1 MRRRVAALLL
11 PLLLVLALAAPSLA
25 GGCPSTAP
33 GALSTLVALAAS
45 SRSLV
50 PGARDEA
57 REDRTPGPV
66 SRAAKRRRPRRRTRT
81 SSRRRPSTPASTPA
95 RRFNDEKWEVGW
107 FEDDHEYALVKVDP
121 KTGEVTESWTGY
133 QVAWEMARG
142 YSGEFAHS
150 LNSPFI
156 WIPLCLLFFVGLCDW
171 RKLRRI
177 ANLDLLVLL
186 GFGVSHFFFNQG
198 NIGFSVPLAYPV
210 LVYLLARCLWIGFRG
225 RGSGLRPAW
234 PTMWLLIAALFL
246 MGFRVGLNMADAGA
260 IDVGYAGVTGAH
272 KIVHGE
278 PLYGDFPE
286 DIHSGDTYGPVNYA
300 AYVPFEVIWPYTGEW
315 DDLPAAHGASITF
328 DVATFI
334 LLLVLGI
341 RIRPGPAG
349 RRLGAILAF
358 GWAAFPYTAYVLE
371 SDSNDAL
378 VSACWWRR
386 SCFLAKPLWRGVTLS
401 LATWAKFIAAD
412 AGADAAHLR
421 PEPAPEGSRWR
432 AVFSRRALL
441 FAVGFAVVTVAAML
455 WPAIDPGLKV
465 FYERTIAAQAGRSSP
480 FSDLGTGRIAR
491 TDPPRDPRRDRRSS
505 RSRSPSSRA
514 ASPCSRWPRSRRRA
528 ADRRADHPAPL
539 VLPLHRLVLPADADR
554 AGLLEPTDE
563 PEPDEVPRLA
573 RGAQAATGAGTI
585 TGSIESA
592 SPDWLTSTT
601 APITQ
606 TSSSAVS
613 KRVGIWVTRAPSASS
628 IRTPRMLCREPVMPT
643 SEMKAVPLGRT
654 RPSAVGTWVWVPSTA
669 ATRPSRCQPIATF
682 SLVTSAWKSTITASA
697 SSRSRIASTASK
709 GERATFSPTPPL
721 RLITA
726 TRIPPASTTVWPRPG
741 LPLG

>member
-1 MRRRVAALLL
+1 MAHEMTMRRRAAALLL
-11 PLLLVLALAAPSLA
+11 PLLLVLVLAAPSLA
-25 GGCPSTAP
+25 GAATKTEEPPPGSVNSTEATQAAAKDPNVLKEKGEHP
-33 GALSTLVALAAS
+33 G
-45 SRSLV
+45 LV
-50 PGARDEA
+50 PSP
-57 REDRTPGPV
+57 T
-66 SRAAKRRRPRRRTRT
+66 
-81 SSRRRPSTPASTPA
+81 
-95 RRFNDEKWEVGW
+95 FHNEKWEVGW
-107 FEDDHEYALVKVDP
+107 FENDHEYALVMVDP
-121 KTGEVTESWTGY
+121 KTGKVTESWTGY

-177 ANLDLLVLL
+177 ANFDLLVLL

-198 NIGFSVPLAYPV
+198 NIGLSVPLAYPV

-225 RGSGLRPAW
+225 RGSGLRPVW

-278 PLYGDFPE
+278 PLYGNFPA

-328 DVATFI
+328 DVATFV

-378 VSACWWRR
+378 VSALLVATLVL
-386 SCFLAKPLWRGVTLS
+386 LAKPLWRGVTIS
-401 LATWAKFIAAD
+401 LATWAKFTPLMLAPMLLTYD
-412 AGADAAHLR
+412 PD
-421 PEPAPEGSRWR
+421 PSPEGAGLLRARADHDAVVPGSSPVRGRIREGWD

-441 FAVGFAVVTVAAML
+441 FAVGFAVVTVVFML

-465 FYERTIAAQAGRSSP
+465 FYERTIAAQAGRTSP
-480 FSDLGTGRIAR
+480 FSIWGQDESLEPLRLVILAATGILAIALAFV
-491 TDPPRDPRRDRRSS
+491 PRRKSLLQV
-505 RSRSPSSRA
+505 A
-514 ASPCSRWPRSRRRA
+514 ALGA
-528 ADRRADHPAPL
+528 ALMLGVEITLHHWFYLYIVWFFPL
-539 VLPLHRLVLPADADR
+539 MLIALC
-554 AGLLEPTDE
+554 LLEPTEE
-563 PEPDEVPRLA
+563 PEPEDLPSLGGR
-573 RGAQAATGAGTI
+573 RF
-585 TGSIESA
+585 
-592 SPDWLTSTT
+592 
-601 APITQ
+601 
-606 TSSSAVS
+606 
-613 KRVGIWVTRAPSASS
+613 RRRAP
-628 IRTPRMLCREPVMPT
+628 EPSP
-643 SEMKAVPLGRT
+643 A
-654 RPSAVGTWVWVPSTA
+654 
-669 ATRPSRCQPIATF
+669 
-682 SLVTSAWKSTITASA
+682 
-697 SSRSRIASTASK
+697 RS
-709 GERATFSPTPPL
+709 TPPVP
-721 RLITA
+721 T
-726 TRIPPASTTVWPRPG
+726 G
-741 LPLG
+741 

>member
-1 MRRRVAALLL
+1 MADEMGMRRRAAALLL
-11 PLLLVLALAAPSLA
+11 PLLLVLALLAPSLA
-25 GGCPSTAP
+25 GAATKTEEPAP
-33 GALSTLVALAAS
+33 GDVNSAEATQTAAKDPNVLKEKAEHPG
-45 SRSLV
+45 LV
-50 PGARDEA
+50 PSP
-57 REDRTPGPV
+57 T
-66 SRAAKRRRPRRRTRT
+66 
-81 SSRRRPSTPASTPA
+81 
-95 RRFNDEKWEVGW
+95 FHDEKWEVGW
-107 FEDDHEYALVKVDP
+107 FENDHEYALVKVDP

-156 WIPLCLLFFVGLCDW
+156 WIPLCLLFFIGLCDW

-198 NIGFSVPLAYPV
+198 NIGLSVPLAYPV

-225 RGSGLRPAW
+225 RGSGLRPTW
-234 PTMWLLIAALFL
+234 PTMWLLVAALFL

-328 DVATFI
+328 DIATFI

-378 VSACWWRR
+378 VSALLVATLVL
-386 SCFLAKPLWRGVTLS
+386 LAKPLWRGVTIS
-401 LATWAKFIAAD
+401 LATWAKFTPLMLAPMLLTYD
-412 AGADAAHLR
+412 PDPS
-421 PEPAPEGSRWR
+421 PEEKPWR

-441 FAVGFAVVTVAAML
+441 FAVGFAIVTVVFML
-455 WPAIDPGLKV
+455 WPTIDPGLKV
-465 FYERTIAAQAGRSSP
+465 FYERTIAAQAGRTSP
-480 FSDLGTGRIAR
+480 FSVWGQDESLEPIRLVILAATGILAIALAFVPRRKSLLQVAAFGAALMLGVEITLHHWFYLYIVWFFPLMLIALCLLER
-491 TDPPRDPRRDRRSS
+491 TDEL
-505 RSRSPSSRA
+505 A
-514 ASPCSRWPRSRRRA
+514 
-528 ADRRADHPAPL
+528 
-539 VLPLHRLVLPADADR
+539 
-554 AGLLEPTDE
+554 EDE
-563 PEPDEVPRLA
+563 EPRLA
-573 RGAQAATGAGTI
+573 R
-585 TGSIESA
+585 
-592 SPDWLTSTT
+592 
-601 APITQ
+601 
-606 TSSSAVS
+606 
-613 KRVGIWVTRAPSASS
+613 RFRRRAP
-628 IRTPRMLCREPVMPT
+628 EPSP
-643 SEMKAVPLGRT
+643 A
-654 RPSAVGTWVWVPSTA
+654 
-669 ATRPSRCQPIATF
+669 
-682 SLVTSAWKSTITASA
+682 
-697 SSRSRIASTASK
+697 RS
-709 GERATFSPTPPL
+709 TPPVP
-721 RLITA
+721 T
-726 TRIPPASTTVWPRPG
+726 G
-741 LPLG
+741 